1 MLYIKLILL
10 AFDSQPWLGF
20 GAAILFGLII
30 GSFLN
35 VAIFRLPRILR
46 LVELDEVGPG
56 VRWTLATPPS
66 RCPTCGHRLPWYQ
79 NIPIISYLALR
90 GQCAA
95 CEVQIPLRYPA
106 VELLTAGLALV
117 CLWRFGLAPGTP
129 LAFLFCAL
137 LLVIAY
143 IDLDTYVVPDRLTLP
158 GIWLGLGINAFD
170 LFAVAEN
177 AILGAVAGYTTLGLI
192 NATYKLMARRE
203 GIGPGDWKL
212 AALIGAWIGLE
223 GLVGALICAFA
234 LGGLV
239 GIGLILAAGR
249 GPRSVVPFGPFLAA
263 GGLVAL
269 LFGADLVDWYIDSI
283 VGV

>member
-1 MLYIKLILL
+1 M
-10 AFDSQPWLGF
+10 
-20 GAAILFGLII
+20 
-30 GSFLN
+30 
-35 VAIFRLPRILR
+35 
-46 LVELDEVGPG
+46 
-56 VRWTLATPPS
+56 
-66 RCPTCGHRLPWYQ
+66 
-79 NIPIISYLALR
+79 
-90 GQCAA
+90 
-95 CEVQIPLRYPA
+95 
-106 VELLTAGLALV
+106 
-117 CLWRFGLAPGTP
+117 
-129 LAFLFCAL
+129 
-137 LLVIAY
+137 
-143 IDLDTYVVPDRLTLP
+143 PDRLTLP

-249 GPRSVVPFGPFLAA
+249 GPRSAVPFGPFLAA